1 MQRIS
6 LLICVCICSLDQW
19 HVLFSITRHG
29 DSSHNVIV
37 FFIKHCFKK
46 KVIDVPKFKIKR
58 EHINLLVF
66 FGFFCA
72 YIVSRR

>member
-1 MQRIS
+1 MFCFQLYVMAIVVIMLS
-6 LLICVCICSLDQW
+6 FFYQTLLQ
-19 HVLFSITRHG
+19 
-29 DSSHNVIV
+29 
-37 FFIKHCFKK
+37 K